1 MEFSKTA
8 AVIFDMDGIIF
19 DTERLYIESWKA
31 VAREYDL
38 NNVTDMAYRII
49 GVNDIMSRK
58 VFTDYYQGT
67 RDYDQCRKRVSE
79 VFHSRYDGKIPVK
92 PGVHEILAFLRERNI
107 PVALASSTRIETVQR
122 ELKEAGLYQAFDHI
136 IGGDMIKQ
144 SKPAP
149 DIFLAAAEKLQD
161 GGDRRDA
168 GTGRDCLSHPV
179 RSNQLPGQAPALN
192 KRMLLNKCLSLVLK
206 QVPVTCAVTCAE
218 TRAVPGVSLRRL
230 TDEHSDFRDKEKQ

>member
-1 MEFSKTA
+1 MVSGKTA

-31 VAREYDL
+31 VAQEYDL

-92 PGVHEILAFLRERNI
+92 PGAHEILAFLRERNI

-149 DIFLAAAEKLQD
+149 DIFLAAAEKLQEAPENCYVLED
-161 GGDRRDA
+161 SHNGIRAAAAA
-168 GTGRDCLSHPV
+168 GMHPIMV
-179 RSNQLPGQAPALN
+179 PD
-192 KRMLLNKCLSLVLK
+192 LLE
-206 QVPVTCAVTCAE
+206 VTEEMQELAE
-218 TRAVPGVSLRRL
+218 TVCPTLYEAIDYLDGRIITEINR
-230 TDEHSDFRDKEKQ
+230 

>member
-31 VAREYDL
+31 VAQEYDL

-49 GVNDIMSRK
+49 GVNDMMSRK
-58 VFTDYYQGT
+58 VFTEYYQGT

-92 PGVHEILAFLRERNI
+92 SGVQEILAFLRERNI

-149 DIFLAAAEKLQD
+149 DIFLAAAEKLQEAPENCYVLED
-161 GGDRRDA
+161 SHNGIRAAAAAGMHPIMVPDLLEVTEEMQELAETVCPTLYEAIDYLDRRII
-168 GTGRDCLSHPV
+168 TEINR
-179 RSNQLPGQAPALN
+179 
-192 KRMLLNKCLSLVLK
+192 
-206 QVPVTCAVTCAE
+206 
-218 TRAVPGVSLRRL
+218 
-230 TDEHSDFRDKEKQ
+230 

>member
-31 VAREYDL
+31 VAQEYDL

-58 VFTDYYQGT
+58 VFTEYYQGT

-149 DIFLAAAEKLQD
+149 DIFLAAAEKLQEAPENCYVLED
-161 GGDRRDA
+161 SHNGIRAAAAAGMHPIMVPDLLEVTEEMQELAETVCPTLYEAIDYLDRRII
-168 GTGRDCLSHPV
+168 TEINR
-179 RSNQLPGQAPALN
+179 
-192 KRMLLNKCLSLVLK
+192 
-206 QVPVTCAVTCAE
+206 
-218 TRAVPGVSLRRL
+218 
-230 TDEHSDFRDKEKQ
+230 

>member
-31 VAREYDL
+31 VAQEYDL

-92 PGVHEILAFLRERNI
+92 PGAREILAFLKERNI

-149 DIFLAAAEKLQD
+149 DIFLAAAEKLQEAPENCYVLED
-161 GGDRRDA
+161 SHNGIRAAAAA
-168 GTGRDCLSHPV
+168 GMHPIMV
-179 RSNQLPGQAPALN
+179 PD
-192 KRMLLNKCLSLVLK
+192 LLE
-206 QVPVTCAVTCAE
+206 VTEEMQELAE
-218 TRAVPGVSLRRL
+218 TVCPTLYEAIDYLAGRIITEINR
-230 TDEHSDFRDKEKQ
+230 

>member
-31 VAREYDL
+31 VAQEYDL

-67 RDYDQCRKRVSE
+67 QDYDQCRKRVSE

-149 DIFLAAAEKLQD
+149 DIFLAAAEKLQE
-161 GGDRRDA
+161 
-168 GTGRDCLSHPV
+168 
-179 RSNQLPGQAPALN
+179 APEN
-192 KRMLLNKCLSLVLK
+192 CM
-206 QVPVTCAVTCAE
+206 T
-218 TRAVPGVSLRRL
+218 
-230 TDEHSDFRDKEKQ
+230 

>member
-31 VAREYDL
+31 VAQEYDL

-92 PGVHEILAFLRERNI
+92 PGAREILAFLKERNI

-149 DIFLAAAEKLQD
+149 DIFLAAAEKLQEAPENCYVLED
-161 GGDRRDA
+161 SHNGIRAAAAAGMHPIMVPDLLEVTEEMQELAETVCPTLYEAIDYLDRRII
-168 GTGRDCLSHPV
+168 TEINR
-179 RSNQLPGQAPALN
+179 
-192 KRMLLNKCLSLVLK
+192 
-206 QVPVTCAVTCAE
+206 
-218 TRAVPGVSLRRL
+218 
-230 TDEHSDFRDKEKQ
+230 

>member
-31 VAREYDL
+31 VAQEYDL

-92 PGVHEILAFLRERNI
+92 PGAHEILAFLRERNI

-122 ELKEAGLYQAFDHI
+122 ELKEAGLYQAFNHI

-149 DIFLAAAEKLQD
+149 DIFLAAAEKLQEAPENCYVLED
-161 GGDRRDA
+161 SHNGIRAAAAAGMHPIMVPDLLEVTEEMQELAETVCPTLYEAIDYLDRRII
-168 GTGRDCLSHPV
+168 TEINR
-179 RSNQLPGQAPALN
+179 
-192 KRMLLNKCLSLVLK
+192 
-206 QVPVTCAVTCAE
+206 
-218 TRAVPGVSLRRL
+218 
-230 TDEHSDFRDKEKQ
+230 

>member
-31 VAREYDL
+31 VAQEYDL

-149 DIFLAAAEKLQD
+149 DIFLAAAEKLQEAPENCYVLED
-161 GGDRRDA
+161 SHNGIRAAAAAGMHPIMVPDLLEVTEEMQELAETVCPTLYEAIDYLDRRII
-168 GTGRDCLSHPV
+168 TEINR
-179 RSNQLPGQAPALN
+179 
-192 KRMLLNKCLSLVLK
+192 
-206 QVPVTCAVTCAE
+206 
-218 TRAVPGVSLRRL
+218 
-230 TDEHSDFRDKEKQ
+230 

>member
-1 MEFSKTA
+1 MVSGKTA

-19 DTERLYIESWKA
+19 DTERLYIESWKV
-31 VAREYDL
+31 VAQEYDL
-38 NNVTDMAYRII
+38 NNVTDMAYRVI

-149 DIFLAAAEKLQD
+149 DIFLAAAEKLQEAPENCYVLED
-161 GGDRRDA
+161 SHNGIRAAAAAGMHPIMVPDLLEVTEEMQELAETVCPTLYEAIDYLDRRII
-168 GTGRDCLSHPV
+168 TEINR
-179 RSNQLPGQAPALN
+179 
-192 KRMLLNKCLSLVLK
+192 
-206 QVPVTCAVTCAE
+206 
-218 TRAVPGVSLRRL
+218 
-230 TDEHSDFRDKEKQ
+230 

>member
-31 VAREYDL
+31 VAQEYDL
-38 NNVTDMAYRII
+38 NNVTDMAYRVI

-149 DIFLAAAEKLQD
+149 DIFLAAAEKLQEAPENCYVLED
-161 GGDRRDA
+161 SHNGIRAAAAAGMHPIMVPDLLEVTEEMQELAETVCPTLYEAIDYLDRRII
-168 GTGRDCLSHPV
+168 TEINR
-179 RSNQLPGQAPALN
+179 
-192 KRMLLNKCLSLVLK
+192 
-206 QVPVTCAVTCAE
+206 
-218 TRAVPGVSLRRL
+218 
-230 TDEHSDFRDKEKQ
+230 

>member
-31 VAREYDL
+31 VAQEYDL

-92 PGVHEILAFLRERNI
+92 PGAHEILAFLRERNI

-149 DIFLAAAEKLQD
+149 DIFLAAAEKLQEAPENCYVLED
-161 GGDRRDA
+161 SHNGIRAAAAAGMHPIMVPDLLEVTEEMQELAETVCPTLYEAIDYLDRRII
-168 GTGRDCLSHPV
+168 TEINR
-179 RSNQLPGQAPALN
+179 
-192 KRMLLNKCLSLVLK
+192 
-206 QVPVTCAVTCAE
+206 
-218 TRAVPGVSLRRL
+218 
-230 TDEHSDFRDKEKQ
+230 

>member
-31 VAREYDL
+31 VAQEYDL

-92 PGVHEILAFLRERNI
+92 PGAREILAFLKERNI

-149 DIFLAAAEKLQD
+149 DIFLAAAEKLQEAPENCYVLED
-161 GGDRRDA
+161 SHNGIRAAAAAGMHPIMVPDLLEVTEEMQELAETVCPTLYEAIDYLDRR
-168 GTGRDCLSHPV
+168 
-179 RSNQLPGQAPALN
+179 LP
-192 KRMLLNKCLSLVLK
+192 
-206 QVPVTCAVTCAE
+206 
-218 TRAVPGVSLRRL
+218 
-230 TDEHSDFRDKEKQ
+230 

>member
-38 NNVTDMAYRII
+38 NNVSDMAYRII

-136 IGGDMIKQ
+136 IGGDMIKRT
-144 SKPAP
+144 S
-149 DIFLAAAEKLQD
+149 
-161 GGDRRDA
+161 
-168 GTGRDCLSHPV
+168 
-179 RSNQLPGQAPALN
+179 
-192 KRMLLNKCLSLVLK
+192 
-206 QVPVTCAVTCAE
+206 
-218 TRAVPGVSLRRL
+218 SLRRQKNSRKRRKTATFSKTL
-230 TDEHSDFRDKEKQ
+230 TMESGQPRQQVCTPSWCRISWR

>member
-38 NNVTDMAYRII
+38 NNVSDMAYRII

-149 DIFLAAAEKLQD
+149 DIFLAAAEKLQEAPENCYVLED
-161 GGDRRDA
+161 SHNGIRAAAAAGMHPIMVPDLLEVTEEMQELAETVCPTLYEAIDYLDRRII
-168 GTGRDCLSHPV
+168 TEINR
-179 RSNQLPGQAPALN
+179 
-192 KRMLLNKCLSLVLK
+192 
-206 QVPVTCAVTCAE
+206 
-218 TRAVPGVSLRRL
+218 
-230 TDEHSDFRDKEKQ
+230 

>member
-1 MEFSKTA
+1 MVSGKTA

-19 DTERLYIESWKA
+19 DTERLYIESWKV
-31 VAREYDL
+31 VAQEYDL

-149 DIFLAAAEKLQD
+149 DIFLAAAEKLQEAPENCYVLED
-161 GGDRRDA
+161 SHNGIRAAAAA
-168 GTGRDCLSHPV
+168 GMHPIMV
-179 RSNQLPGQAPALN
+179 PD
-192 KRMLLNKCLSLVLK
+192 LLE
-206 QVPVTCAVTCAE
+206 VTEEMQELAE
-218 TRAVPGVSLRRL
+218 TVCPTLYEAINYLDRHLP
-230 TDEHSDFRDKEKQ
+230 

>member
-58 VFTDYYQGT
+58 VFTEYYQGT

-149 DIFLAAAEKLQD
+149 DIFLAAAEKLQEAPENCYVLED
-161 GGDRRDA
+161 SHNGIRAAAAAGMHPIMVPDLLEVTEEMQELAETVCPTLYKAIDYLDRR
-168 GTGRDCLSHPV
+168 
-179 RSNQLPGQAPALN
+179 LP
-192 KRMLLNKCLSLVLK
+192 
-206 QVPVTCAVTCAE
+206 
-218 TRAVPGVSLRRL
+218 
-230 TDEHSDFRDKEKQ
+230 

>member
-31 VAREYDL
+31 VAQEYDL

-92 PGVHEILAFLRERNI
+92 PGVHEILAFLRERNL

-149 DIFLAAAEKLQD
+149 DIFLAAAEKLQEAPENCYVLED
-161 GGDRRDA
+161 SHNGIRAAAAAGMHPIMVPDLLEVTEEMQELAETVCPTLYEAIDYLDRRII
-168 GTGRDCLSHPV
+168 TEINR
-179 RSNQLPGQAPALN
+179 
-192 KRMLLNKCLSLVLK
+192 
-206 QVPVTCAVTCAE
+206 
-218 TRAVPGVSLRRL
+218 
-230 TDEHSDFRDKEKQ
+230 

>member
-31 VAREYDL
+31 VAQEYDL

-58 VFTDYYQGT
+58 VFTEYYQGT

-92 PGVHEILAFLRERNI
+92 PGVHEILAFLRGRNI

-149 DIFLAAAEKLQD
+149 DIFLAAAEKLQEAPENCYVLED
-161 GGDRRDA
+161 SHNGIRAAAAAGMHPIMVPDLLEVTEEMQELAETVCPTLYEAIDYLDRRII
-168 GTGRDCLSHPV
+168 TEINR
-179 RSNQLPGQAPALN
+179 
-192 KRMLLNKCLSLVLK
+192 
-206 QVPVTCAVTCAE
+206 
-218 TRAVPGVSLRRL
+218 
-230 TDEHSDFRDKEKQ
+230 

>member
-1 MEFSKTA
+1 MVSGKTA

-19 DTERLYIESWKA
+19 DTERLYIESWKV
-31 VAREYDL
+31 VAQEYDL

-149 DIFLAAAEKLQD
+149 DIFLAAAEKLQEAPENCYVLED
-161 GGDRRDA
+161 SHNGIRAAAAA
-168 GTGRDCLSHPV
+168 GMHPIMV
-179 RSNQLPGQAPALN
+179 PD
-192 KRMLLNKCLSLVLK
+192 LLE
-206 QVPVTCAVTCAE
+206 VTEEMQELAE
-218 TRAVPGVSLRRL
+218 TVCRL
-230 TDEHSDFRDKEKQ
+230 P

>member
-31 VAREYDL
+31 VAQEYDL

-149 DIFLAAAEKLQD
+149 DIFLAAAEKLQEAPENCYVLED
-161 GGDRRDA
+161 SHNGIRAAAAA
-168 GTGRDCLSHPV
+168 GMHPIMV
-179 RSNQLPGQAPALN
+179 PD
-192 KRMLLNKCLSLVLK
+192 LLE
-206 QVPVTCAVTCAE
+206 VTEEMQELAE
-218 TRAVPGVSLRRL
+218 TVCPTLYEAIDYMDGRL
-230 TDEHSDFRDKEKQ
+230 P

>member
-31 VAREYDL
+31 VAQEYDL

-92 PGVHEILAFLRERNI
+92 PGAREILAFLRERNI

-149 DIFLAAAEKLQD
+149 DIFLAAAEKLQEAPENCYVLED
-161 GGDRRDA
+161 SHNGIRAAAAA
-168 GTGRDCLSHPV
+168 GMHPIMV
-179 RSNQLPGQAPALN
+179 PD
-192 KRMLLNKCLSLVLK
+192 LLE
-206 QVPVTCAVTCAE
+206 VTEEMQELAE
-218 TRAVPGVSLRRL
+218 TVCPTLYEAIDYLAGRIITEINR
-230 TDEHSDFRDKEKQ
+230 

>member
-19 DTERLYIESWKA
+19 DTERLYIESWKV
-31 VAREYDL
+31 VAQEYDL

-149 DIFLAAAEKLQD
+149 DIFLAAAEKLQEAPENCYVLED
-161 GGDRRDA
+161 SHNGIRAAAAAGMHPIMVPDLLEVTEEMQELAETVCPTLYEAIDYLDRRII
-168 GTGRDCLSHPV
+168 TEINR
-179 RSNQLPGQAPALN
+179 
-192 KRMLLNKCLSLVLK
+192 
-206 QVPVTCAVTCAE
+206 
-218 TRAVPGVSLRRL
+218 
-230 TDEHSDFRDKEKQ
+230 